1 VTGTPRWLP
10 AALVAAIAAGIGAG
24 VWLVNLLARSG

>member
-1 VTGTPRWLP
+1 MTGTPRWLP